1 MNKNFSIF
9 RAKEKKSDK
18 APDYN
23 ISLKV
28 GEHYVNVGACW
39 LKEGKSGK
47 YFSCKLSD
55 GYTSKDGKKTN
66 GFVIEQE
73 KSGSTLSPEEAQ
85 AIKTAREKAELD
97 NFTVDA
103 NSIPF

>member
-9 RAKEKKSDK
+9 KAKEKKSEK

-55 GYTSKDGKKTN
+55 GYTSKDGKKTQ
-66 GFVIEQE
+66 GFVITQE
-73 KSGSTLSPEEAQ
+73 TEPSTLSPEDIKS
-85 AIKTAREKAELD
+85 IKTAREREEIE
-97 NFTVDA
+97 TVQDIA
-103 NSIPF
+103 SGIPF